1 MGGGGVRRGGYYG
14 NVGLVV
20 VVGVEGE
27 HAREGVVGREGD
39 LQGLVAAGGLR
50 GDVLDVAAQ
59 GTLVAPREVGTQVE
73 VVAHAATATACG
85 ALAYAEELHVGHL
98 VAYTED
104 DIVGVGLD
112 ELHGRHAE
120 VHHAALVVLQLHGH
134 VVEQGDVDTHEGRE
148 LLVDAHGRDVEH
160 RRGHGAAGGDIGDEA
175 EAVHVLH
182 IGAVGV
188 ERTHGIDALVG
199 VVDVDALE
207 IFLEHLQLA
216 QAAVGEAPVGQHRQH
231 GGEETQAGGAGIAAR
246 IGGEEGGYHHVGR
259 VLAHAAVG
267 GVEGHTGKGCA
278 LGVYGT
284 AVLALHAA
292 LHGLEAAHE
301 VGKAL

>member
-1 MGGGGVRRGGYYG
+1 MI
-14 NVGLVV
+14 
-20 VVGVEGE
+20 VVGVQRE

-39 LQGLVAAGGLR
+39 LQSLVAAGGLR

-73 VVAHAATATACG
+73 VVAHAATGTACG
-85 ALAYAEELHVGHL
+85 ALAYSEELHVGHL

-112 ELHGRHAE
+112 ELHGRHTE
-120 VHHAALVVLQLHGH
+120 VHHTALVVLQLHGH
-134 VVEQGDVDTHEGRE
+134 IVEQGHVHTDEGRE
-148 LLVDAHGRDVEH
+148 LLVDAHGGDVEH

-175 EAVHVLH
+175 EAIHILH

-188 ERTHGIDALVG
+188 ERAHGIDALVG

-207 IFLEHLQLA
+207 VLLEHLQLA
-216 QAAVGEAPVGQHRQH
+216 QAAVGEAPVGQHREH
-231 GGEETQAGGAGIAAR
+231 RGEEIEAGGAGIAAGV
-246 IGGEEGGYHHVGR
+246 GGEEGRYHHIGR

-267 GVEGHTGKGCA
+267 GVEGHTGKGSA

-292 LHGLEAAHE
+292 LHGLEATHE

>member
-1 MGGGGVRRGGYYG
+1 MI
-14 NVGLVV
+14 
-20 VVGVEGE
+20 VVGVQRE

-39 LQGLVAAGGLR
+39 LQSLVAAGGLR

-73 VVAHAATATACG
+73 VVAHAATGTACG
-85 ALAYAEELHVGHL
+85 ALAYSEELHVGHL

-112 ELHGRHAE
+112 ELHGRHTE
-120 VHHAALVVLQLHGH
+120 VHHTALVVLQLHGH
-134 VVEQGDVDTHEGRE
+134 VVEQGDIDTHEGRE
-148 LLVDAHGRDVEH
+148 LLVDAHGGDVEH
-160 RRGHGAAGGDIGDEA
+160 RRGHGAASGDIGDEA

-188 ERTHGIDALVG
+188 ERAHGIDALVG

-207 IFLEHLQLA
+207 VLLEHLQLA
-216 QAAVGEAPVGQHRQH
+216 QSAVGEAPVGQHRQH
-231 GGEETQAGGAGIAAR
+231 GGEEAQARGIGIAAGV
-246 IGGEEGGYHHVGR
+246 GGQEGGYHHVGR
-259 VLAHAAVG
+259 VAAYAAVG
-267 GVEGHTGKGCA
+267 GVEGHACQGGS
-278 LGVYGT
+278 LGVYGS
-284 AVLALHAA
+284 AVLALHTA
-292 LHGLEAAHE
+292 LHGLEALHK